1 MIWIGCI
8 LSQEL
13 MMYNDEAIRLLE
25 TVRDK
30 LVELNKEADKNME
43 DTMIVLQDFINQY
56 SITPNDIK
64 KEKNLYHN

>member
-1 MIWIGCI
+1 
-8 LSQEL
+8 